1 MTKTVYK
8 KDLLFP
14 ELSYKIVGCAYEVF
28 NEIGGGH
35 KEKAYQN
42 AMRMALTEKALNFTE
57 QHYYPVLFRNSV
69 VERGFFDFFIEEKIL
84 VELKSL
90 GRFTKGDFDQ
100 VNNYLT
106 NSGIKLALL
115 ITFGQD
121 EVRIKRMVNFKE
133 IHQAP
138 LFQTEDKII

>member
-14 ELSYKIVGCAYEVF
+14 ELSYEIVGCAYEVF

-35 KEKAYQN
+35 KEKTYQN
-42 AMRMALTEKALNFTE
+42 AMRIALSAKGIKFTE
-57 QHYYPVLFRNSV
+57 QLYYPVLFKSSV
-69 VERGFFDFFIEEKIL
+69 VEKGFFDFFVEDKIV

-100 VNNYLT
+100 VNNYLN

-121 EVRIKRMVNFKE
+121 EVRIKRMVNFKTISQIPE
-133 IHQAP
+133 SANS
-138 LFQTEDKII
+138 E